1 MLDDMSNDTATTSSP
16 EHAGALALSS
26 ETPDGRAREAALQS
40 GSVSAQQSTSL
51 VPYRSGGSLVIIDEF
66 KLVGD
71 EERAIGLAEQLSG
84 DLRCSV
90 LIGGIEPGSTQLP
103 VDKKGSEYTLATGR
117 LAQLSGHL
125 GQFTALLDTPDGEVN
140 LARHLHTGREHF
152 DLVLDLTQPPYLRHD
167 TLPLG
172 YYAPHG
178 DPQSLARILQ
188 ELPGMVGDFEKPK
201 FFHYNPDICAHGS
214 SGLHGCTRCL
224 DACPTSAISSAGDK
238 IDVDV
243 YLCQGGGSCATVC
256 PSGAIT
262 YAYPAVNDLLE
273 AVRTM
278 LTAYRDAGG
287 QHPTLLFHDAA
298 AGRDHVARLAA
309 RLPENVIPIE
319 IEEVGAVGMDLW
331 LAALAYGAS
340 HVVLLATPAI
350 APSVLGALG
359 VQLEYAGAILAGM
372 EHSPE
377 RLQLI
382 MTDGDAATLEAL
394 QELAPQPLLRP
405 AGFAAL
411 DEKRTTIRL
420 AVDHLYSQAPAP
432 RPTAALPV
440 GAPFGAIE
448 VNRTACTL
456 CMACV
461 SVCPASA
468 LSDAGDQPQLLFT
481 EWNCVQCGLCE
492 TACPE
497 DAISLAPRFVYDP
510 EDRQVTRTLNEEEP
524 FCCVVCGKPFATQS
538 MMARMQ
544 EKLKGHWMFQD
555 ANALRRLQMCED
567 CRVKDMFQH
576 ERGGI
581 DVHKGR

>member
-1 MLDDMSNDTATTSSP
+1 MSNEPATTSTP
-16 EHAGALALSS
+16 EHAGGLKLPSDTA
-26 ETPDGRAREAALQS
+26 DGRAREAALQAS
-40 GSVSAQQSTSL
+40 NVRVLQSTSL
-51 VPYRSGGSLVIIDEF
+51 VAYRSSGSLLIIDEF

-71 EERAIGLAEQLSG
+71 EERPIRLAEQLSG
-84 DLRCSV
+84 ELQCTV
-90 LIGGIEPGSTQLP
+90 LIGGIEPGSTQLL
-103 VDKKGSEYTLATGR
+103 VNKKASKYTLATGR

-140 LARHLHTGREHF
+140 LARHLHTGRGHF

-172 YYAPHG
+172 YYAPRG
-178 DPQSLARILQ
+178 DPQALARMLK
-188 ELPGMVGDFEKPK
+188 ELPEMVGEFEKPK
-201 FFHYNPDICAHGS
+201 FFRYDPDICAHGN

-224 DACPTSAISSAGDK
+224 DACPTNAISSAGDK
-238 IDVDV
+238 IDVDA

-262 YAYPAVNDLLE
+262 YVYPAVSDLLE

-278 LTAYRDAGG
+278 LTAYRDAAG

-309 RLPENVIPIE
+309 RLPENFIPIE
-319 IEEVGAVGMDLW
+319 IEEVGAVGMDTW

-340 HVVLLATPAI
+340 HVVLLAAPTV
-350 APSVLGALG
+350 APSVLGALR

-372 EHSPE
+372 GHSPE

-382 MTDGDAATLEAL
+382 MTDGDAVTLEAL
-394 QELAPQPLLRP
+394 QALTPQSTLPP
-405 AGFAAL
+405 AGFAAF

-420 AVDHLYSQAPAP
+420 AVDHLYAQAPAP

-448 VNRTACTL
+448 VNRTTCTL

-497 DAISLAPRFVYDP
+497 DAISLAPRFMYDA
-510 EDRQVTRTLNEEEP
+510 EERLRMQTLNEEEP

-538 MMARMQ
+538 MMKRMQ
-544 EKLKGHWMFQD
+544 EKLKGHWMFQEG
-555 ANALRRLQMCED
+555 NALRRLQMCED

-576 ERGGI
+576 DHKGI
-581 DVHKGR
+581 DVHKRP